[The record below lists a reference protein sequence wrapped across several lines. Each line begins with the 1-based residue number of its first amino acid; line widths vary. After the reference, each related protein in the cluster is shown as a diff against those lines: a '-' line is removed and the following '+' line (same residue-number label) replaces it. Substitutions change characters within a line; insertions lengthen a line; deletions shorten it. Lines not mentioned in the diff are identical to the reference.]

1 MSYSDRDLLIATQIA
16 YYDFNRGILKAN
28 GYNATL
34 QELFK
39 QDKSIEKKIQDSID
53 YAKLKGSA
61 LEVTR
66 LEKAKELYNEI
77 ASGNSKYSNWVIK
90 RVEDDNVNSGFYGCL
105 IETGSD
111 SAIVGFRGS
120 ESYNSTQIK
129 NDWVN
134 ADLGLLN
141 STLTEQQSVAEK
153 FMSDINKNYN
163 YSNYAISGHSLG
175 GNLSAHATIN
185 APEEMRGKITQSL
198 NYDGPGFSQEY
209 LAEHSDKIAKVSG
222 IMTHYQWSLV
232 GSLLF
237 QIPGEK
243 YQSIRT
249 NDIVYGKY
257 DLSSLITK
265 HDTSF
270 VLFDENEKVVPGD
283 IDNFSRSI
291 SRLSTNIDSCP
302 SWMGN
307 ALIWGISHVMTMSDT
322 EKVIGGI
329 VLIGGLISFAATHPV
344 VTVIGLVAVAALAVV
359 GWINPDF
366 FGKTLIPFLLD
377 ATSVTIEAV
386 RAVVNGIVDA
396 VKEAI
401 SLVKL
406 AGDLANRIIE
416 GVAAKIT
423 GLINWAKSGLK
434 SMFKGGSFN
443 QNIQVNTY
451 KLRLYADR
459 LASVNRRIRNLDRRM
474 DYLYMKVG
482 LENIPNLIKA
492 DALTGYSWKLNQC
505 VNYLNNTA
513 EDFDR
518 TERSLIGEI
527 RGV

>member
-1 MSYSDRDLLIATQIA
+1 MSYTDRELLVATQIA
-16 YYDFNRGILKAN
+16 YYDFDLDILERN
-28 GYNATL
+28 NYSATL
-34 QELFK
+34 KELFK
-39 QDKSIEKKIQDSID
+39 QDPSVID
-53 YAKLKGSA
+53 KMNNTLMKARKDGSP
-61 LEVTR
+61 LEISR
-66 LEKAKELYNEI
+66 AESAIDLYNEI
-77 ASGNSKYSNWVIK
+77 TSGNSKYGNWIIK
-90 RVEDDNVNSGFYGCL
+90 SVKDDNLNSGFYGCL
-105 IETGSD
+105 IETGSG
-111 SAIVGFRGS
+111 SAIIGFRGS
-120 ESYNSTQIK
+120 ESYNSTQVQ
-129 NDWVN
+129 NDWIN

-153 FMSDINKNYN
+153 FMYDINKNYN
-163 YSNYAISGHSLG
+163 YSNYATSGHSLG
-175 GNLSAHATIN
+175 GNLSAHATLN
-185 APEEMRGKITQSL
+185 APGEMRGKITQSL

-209 LAEHSDKIAKVSG
+209 LAEHSDKIAKMSG

-237 QIPGEK
+237 QVPGEN
-243 YQSIRT
+243 YQSVRT
-249 NDIVYGKY
+249 NDMVYGKY
-257 DLSSLITK
+257 DMGALTQK

-270 VLFDENEKVVPGD
+270 VLFDENEKAVPGD
-283 IDNFSRSI
+283 IDNFARSI

-307 ALIWGISHVMTMSDT
+307 ALIWGISHVMTMSTT

-329 VLIGGLISFAATHPV
+329 ALIAGLLSFAVTHPTI
-344 VTVIGLVAVAALAVV
+344 TVIGLVSVAALAVV

-377 ATSVTIEAV
+377 TASVTIEVV
-386 RAVVNGIVDA
+386 RAVVNGIVDV

-434 SMFKGGSFN
+434 SMFKGNSFN

-459 LASVNRRIRNLDRRM
+459 LASVNRRIRNLDRRL
-474 DYLYMKVG
+474 DYLYMNVG
-482 LENIPNLIKA
+482 LENIPSLIRA

-518 TERSLIGEI
+518 TEWSL